1 MEAHPHLQAQPR
13 LPVPAQPQSQATGS
27 SLSIRETADGLTK
40 KMPALDGITET
51 LERSRSQDKR
61 ERYDVMKLMKAF
73 KKTLGKGF
81 DGENSAWS
89 FGCGELLERAGDPE
103 ANRQ

>member
-1 MEAHPHLQAQPR
+1 MDASHPHLQAQPR

-27 SLSIRETADGLTK
+27 SLSIRETTDGLTK
-40 KMPALDGITET
+40 KMEALDGITET
-51 LERSRSQDKR
+51 LERSRSQDKK

-81 DGENSAWS
+81 YGDDGRTVLGRLDAENY
-89 FGCGELLERAGDPE
+89 
-103 ANRQ
+103 